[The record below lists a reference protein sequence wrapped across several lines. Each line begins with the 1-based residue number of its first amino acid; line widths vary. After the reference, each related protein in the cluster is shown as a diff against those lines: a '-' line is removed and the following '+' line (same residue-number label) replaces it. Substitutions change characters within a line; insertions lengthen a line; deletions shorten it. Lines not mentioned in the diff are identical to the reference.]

1 MVSLLDSPEMSKD
14 ACIKCHDGGAR
25 RGVVL
30 LEGSGSLG
38 GLLSLCSHFSIN
50 VVE

>member
-14 ACIKCHDGGAR
+14 ACIKCHDGG
-25 RGVVL
+25 GGGGL
-30 LEGSGSLG
+30 YLEGSGSLG
-38 GLLSLCSHFSIN
+38 GSYHLCSHFSIN

>member
-38 GLLSLCSHFSIN
+38 GSYLCSHFSIN